1 MNWIFGW
8 WRLGIFCLIRV
19 KFIRWLFLCVDN
31 KFNIIFLIL
40 KLGKENSMGILKLVI
55 WIEGGI
61 YVWEWIVF
69 VIVVYIINKVI
80 IYDVIKMLFNCFY
93 K

>member
-1 MNWIFGW
+1 
-8 WRLGIFCLIRV
+8 
-19 KFIRWLFLCVDN
+19 
-31 KFNIIFLIL
+31 
-40 KLGKENSMGILKLVI
+40 MGILKLVI